1 MAKKSRKSTK
11 STKRTKTTKKAAP
24 RPAAKKKVAPIP
36 PGYHTVTSYLV
47 CREAARAIEF
57 YKKAFGAKERFRM
70 AGPDGKIAHAELQVG
85 NSIVMLGDEAP
96 QFGATAPQTVGGTP
110 VGLFIYSENVD
121 KAYAKAIAAGAT
133 SEQPPTDMFW
143 GDRYCK
149 FSDPFGHKWSIA
161 THIEDVSPK
170 EMKRRG
176 DEEFAKMSAAAAS

>member
-1 MAKKSRKSTK
+1 MAKKSGQSTK
-11 STKRTKTTKKAAP
+11 STKRTKTTKKAVP
-24 RPAAKKKVAPIP
+24 RPAAKKTVAPIP
-36 PGYHTVTSYLV
+36 PGYHTVTPYLV
-47 CREAARAIEF
+47 CREASRAIEF

-70 AGPDGKIAHAELQVG
+70 VGPDGKIAHAELQVG
-85 NSIVMLGDEAP
+85 NAIVMLGDEVP
-96 QFGATAPQTVGGTP
+96 QIGATAPQTVGGTP
-110 VGLFIYSENVD
+110 VELFIYSENVD

-133 SEQPPTDMFW
+133 SQQPPTDMFW

-176 DEEFAKMSAAAAS
+176 DEVAKQTAAAS